1 MRTAVK
7 SFIRK
12 ILRVSYCGSRFCA
25 DSSTLAANKF
35 FEIKIIA
42 QAIKNG
48 ERLLFTHR
56 LLTLREGALRNLL
69 YELFGLGWT

>member
-1 MRTAVK
+1 MWHRSQPDGEEQAVKMRTAVK

-42 QAIKNG
+42 QATKNG
-48 ERLLFTHR
+48 EKTTFHTSASN
-56 LLTLREGALRNLL
+56 TP
-69 YELFGLGWT
+69 